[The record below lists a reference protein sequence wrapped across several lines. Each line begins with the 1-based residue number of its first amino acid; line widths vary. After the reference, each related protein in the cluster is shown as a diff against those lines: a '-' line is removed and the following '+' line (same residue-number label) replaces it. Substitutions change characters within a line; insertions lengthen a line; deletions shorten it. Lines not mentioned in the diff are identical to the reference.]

1 MIKNQTRW
9 EDNMN
14 TTTTRRAILG
24 GALATPLATQVVR
37 AQADWPTRSIRWLVP
52 FAAGGAADTSSRAIS
67 AEMQGALGHNI
78 VIENRTGGNAVIA
91 ANAALQAPRDGYTFL
106 IDAANQLTNPVLLR
120 DLPFDYEASFIPVSL
135 VCFFPQVI
143 AVKTDFP
150 ARTIQEFIEVAKAR
164 PGTISVGTPPAAGMG
179 HLALASFERQAGIRL
194 VHAPYR
200 GGADAARDILAGSID
215 AVLITTS
222 SIRPPVQAGRARILA
237 VTSLERVPSL
247 PDVPTLAESG
257 FPGFDMTDWNGLFAA
272 AGTPRAAI
280 DRLAATAA
288 AAAQAPAVR
297 ARMDPAGAIMVG
309 NSPAAFATWMA
320 GQRRTAVQVIRE
332 AGITLG

>member
-1 MIKNQTRW
+1 MSISI
-9 EDNMN
+9 
-14 TTTTRRAILG
+14 TRRSMMGA
-24 GALATPLATQVVR
+24 ALAGAALTRPAI
-37 AQADWPTRSIRWLVP
+37 AQGEWPNRPIRWLVP
-52 FAAGGAADTSSRAIS
+52 FAAGGAADTAARAI
-67 AEMQGALGHNI
+67 AADMQEALGQNI

-91 ANAALQAPRDGYTFL
+91 ANAALQSPRDGYTFL

-120 DLPFDYEASFIPVSL
+120 DLPFDYATSFVPVTL
-135 VCFFPQVI
+135 VSSFPQVI

-150 ARTIQEFIEVAKAR
+150 ARSIQEFIAVAKAR
-164 PGTISVGTPPAAGMG
+164 PGTISVGTPPAAGMA
-179 HLALASFERQAGIRL
+179 HLALAAFEHQAGIKL

-200 GGADAARDILAGSID
+200 GGADAARDIMAGSID

-222 SIRPPVQAGRARILA
+222 SIRPPLQAGRARILA

-257 FPGFDMTDWNGLFAA
+257 FPGFDLTDWNGLFAA
-272 AGTPRAAI
+272 TGTPRAAI
-280 DRLAATAA
+280 DRIAAVAKVSA
-288 AAAQAPAVR
+288 RAPAVR

-309 NSPAAFATWMA
+309 NAPEEFSAWLSE
-320 GQRRTAVQVIRE
+320 QRKTAEQVIRT